1 MDPAEKV
8 QSEFE
13 GFKDIRK
20 RENCNKWLHDVFK
33 IYELKMRS
41 IP

>member
-1 MDPAEKV
+1 MNPEEKV
-8 QSEFE
+8 LSEFA
-13 GFKDIRK
+13 GLKDIRK
-20 RENCNKWLHDVFK
+20 RENCNKWLHDGSK